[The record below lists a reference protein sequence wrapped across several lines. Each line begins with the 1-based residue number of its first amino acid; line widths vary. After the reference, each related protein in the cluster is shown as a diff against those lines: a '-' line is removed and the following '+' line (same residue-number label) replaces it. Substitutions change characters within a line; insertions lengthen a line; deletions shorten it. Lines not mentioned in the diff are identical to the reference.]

1 MIKEM
6 KDAGLT
12 NTDIFFEIV
21 AAASIFAF
29 PVMIMFLS
37 EAFK

>member
-12 NTDIFFEIV
+12 NTDIFFEIAGAV
-21 AAASIFAF
+21 SIFAV
-29 PVMIMFLS
+29 PVIAMIMS